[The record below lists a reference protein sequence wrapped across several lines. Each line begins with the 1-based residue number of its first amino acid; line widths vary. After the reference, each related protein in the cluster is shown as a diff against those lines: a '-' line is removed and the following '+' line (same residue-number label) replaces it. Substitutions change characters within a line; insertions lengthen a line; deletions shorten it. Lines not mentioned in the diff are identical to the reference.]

1 MHVLLLA
8 DGPFAEHERALLE
21 RISAGLLGEG
31 VRTTLALPK
40 NSGSMFSLVSDPIRY
55 SNRGLIFTQRI
66 RAQQIA
72 SRIVGQG
79 NDPARTVSV
88 VHVLGGAA
96 WTMGQELAE
105 IFQAALAFE
114 IWRGGLVDRAATFK
128 PGPQTPLTFIA
139 PDRPIERALIDAG
152 VTAPVRVAPWGAYA
166 PPRPTP
172 ILKPGRSAS
181 IVFCSSGRD
190 TEHCRDAFDGVCR
203 VVAEREEAM
212 LFVAESAARRAGLW
226 AIAERAKVLDRVS
239 LMDRLEDRRD
249 LVLRCD
255 LIVYPDA
262 RHEQR
267 TLLLDAMAHGLVIV
281 ATADPLVSV
290 IQDEVTVAVPA
301 APTPVAWADTV
312 RARLADRTGS
322 VALGLSA
329 REHVRQHRRASAHI
343 AALIDAYTDLSRTDT
358 ITLPTDRA

>member
-8 DGPFAEHERALLE
+8 DGQFAEHERALLE

-40 NSGSMFSLVSDPIRY
+40 NAGTIFSLVSDPIRY

-72 SRIVGQG
+72 AKIAGQG
-79 NDPARTVSV
+79 NDPSRMVSV

-105 IFQAALAFE
+105 IFQAALALE
-114 IWRGGLVDRAATFK
+114 IWRGGLVDRAATLK
-128 PGPQTPLTFIA
+128 PPQHIPVAFIA
-139 PDRPIERALIDAG
+139 PDRPIERSLIEAG
-152 VTAPVRVAPWGAYA
+152 ITTQVRVAPWGAYA

-190 TEHCRDAFDGVCR
+190 SEQCREAFDGVCR
-203 VVAEREEAM
+203 VIAEREDSM

-255 LIVYPDA
+255 MIVYPDA

-267 TLLLDAMAHGLVIV
+267 TLLLDAMAHGLAIV

-290 IQDEVTVAVPA
+290 IQDEITVAVPHA
-301 APTPVAWADTV
+301 ATPVAWADAI
-312 RARLADRTGS
+312 RARLSDRAAS

-358 ITLPTDRA
+358 LPLPTDRA